1 MNAMGKTMKK
11 FTARIYTKGE
21 RGPAQTL
28 LDFETTSMARAK
40 AYGKAIA
47 LERDGRLVNVW
58 ENTQESKGGIKC

>member
-1 MNAMGKTMKK
+1 MKK

-21 RGPAQTL
+21 CGPDQTL

-47 LERDGRLVNVW
+47 LEREGRIVNVW
-58 ENTQESKGGIKC
+58 ETKEESQGGSPC

>member
-1 MNAMGKTMKK
+1 MKK

-21 RGPAQTL
+21 CGPDQTL
-28 LDFETTSMARAK
+28 LDFETTSMERAK

-58 ENTQESKGGIKC
+58 ETHKQYEGGSPC

>member
-1 MNAMGKTMKK
+1 MKK
-11 FTARIYTKGE
+11 FTARIYTNGAC
-21 RGPAQTL
+21 GPDQTL

-58 ENTQESKGGIKC
+58 ENTYKSKGRIKC

>member
-1 MNAMGKTMKK
+1 MSREKRMKK
-11 FTARIYTKGE
+11 FTARIYTKGQG
-21 RGPAQTL
+21 GPDQIL

-58 ENTQESKGGIKC
+58 ENKEEGQGGIKC

>member
-1 MNAMGKTMKK
+1 MKK

-21 RGPAQTL
+21 RGPDQTL

-58 ENTQESKGGIKC
+58 ENKQDAEGAIE

>member
-1 MNAMGKTMKK
+1 MKK
-11 FTARIYTKGE
+11 FTARIYTMGE
-21 RGPAQTL
+21 CGPNQTL

-58 ENTQESKGGIKC
+58 ENKEEGQGVTKC

>member
-1 MNAMGKTMKK
+1 MKK

-21 RGPAQTL
+21 RGPDQTL

-40 AYGKAIA
+40 AYGKSMA